1 MELWKSKL
9 GSYSAVA
16 RKCSINVGALSTI
29 MAGKYGADESKMLQ
43 KIANS
48 LSYRESDWKL
58 VRQTGNYLA
67 IENLYHDAKEE
78 SMWFAISNKAGSG
91 KTAVLED
98 LYNRDMSGTVVFI
111 QAEEWSGRQ
120 FLIRLVEKTLGE
132 GVMKGGYK
140 NMSELLDMIVNYFN
154 DMSLDRPVLLIDEA
168 DKLSPRALRTLIP
181 LYNRTEDRMG
191 VILSGT
197 ENFEKQ
203 MKTGVRLMKKGYDEI
218 ESRIGRGYIHLPGV
232 TEREVKQICQANGLM
247 DEEYQQMVWGEV
259 PKERGQA
266 TVRTVNGTK
275 DVMMDFVEDLRRLKR
290 VIKQKMMMQKRAA

>member
-1 MELWKSKL
+1 
-9 GSYSAVA
+9 
-16 RKCSINVGALSTI
+16 
-29 MAGKYGADESKMLQ
+29 
-43 KIANS
+43 
-48 LSYRESDWKL
+48 
-58 VRQTGNYLA
+58 
-67 IENLYHDAKEE
+67 
-78 SMWFAISNKAGSG
+78 MWFAISNKAGSG